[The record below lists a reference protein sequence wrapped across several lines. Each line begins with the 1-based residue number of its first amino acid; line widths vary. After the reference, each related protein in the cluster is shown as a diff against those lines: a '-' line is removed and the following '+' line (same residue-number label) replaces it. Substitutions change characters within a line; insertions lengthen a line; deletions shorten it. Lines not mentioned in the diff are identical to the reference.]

1 MTYDHDLCVLF
12 LYHKCDDLTKFHLES
27 LRRANPRAFVLPVA
41 DSEPELL
48 PGSIDVS
55 RFPPF
60 CDGLDKWRG
69 IDARVYRWF
78 ANRDFNARRY
88 LLAEYDCLC
97 NVSLAEYYAE
107 VWDADVAGVDF
118 FTRQANLRWRW
129 FLEDI
134 NNIPEYDRVYAAGVV
149 PPTGTMFSHEALSE
163 VVANVYRNDIF
174 CELRLG
180 TIVNKLGLTF
190 QRLPPAKR
198 STLCWHEYPW
208 RTDRPGIFHAVKS
221 LDHNKGKSRQPGQIS
236 ARLYDLL
243 RSSTAERQLLPA
255 YLRGKRYGLKRRL
268 HWA

>member
-1 MTYDHDLCVLF
+1 MIYDHDLCVLF
-12 LYHKCDDLTKFHLES
+12 LYHKCDDLTKFHLKS
-27 LRRANPRAFVLPVA
+27 LRHANPKGFVLPLT
-41 DSEPELL
+41 DSVPELL
-48 PGSIDVS
+48 PGSIDVA

-60 CDGLDKWRG
+60 CDEAQKWRG
-69 IDARVYRWF
+69 IDATIYRWF

-97 NVSLAEYYAE
+97 TVSLAEYYAE

-118 FTRQANLRWRW
+118 FTRQANPRWHW

-134 NNIPEYDRVYAAGVV
+134 NNIPEYDRVYAAGIV
-149 PPTGTMFSHEALSE
+149 PFTCTMFSHEALSE

-236 ARLYDLL
+236 GRLYDVL
-243 RSSTAERQLLPA
+243 RSSAADRQLLPA
-255 YLRGKRYGLKRRL
+255 YLQGKRYGLKRRL